1 MAIDKDKR
9 NIPSSVQLREKL
21 QEKERELHFKDD
33 IFGMTLLTNPGYI
46 SSSRNIM
53 FTSHLRQFVNVLHP
67 DFPKVFTN
75 YENLVGKYSTGY
87 YQAKSQLKI
96 IDKISRFQ
104 NGVNDDHS
112 YLLFVYDEEN
122 DMYDVIMKRNVED
135 LTEKFGFVY
144 NNKNMDS
151 KSVGDVVKKDEV
163 LYKTTSYDDNMNYCY
178 GKNAKFVYMLE
189 NNTIEDAIMVS
200 ESFSKSMISKEIET
214 VKVSL
219 NDNDILCNLY
229 GDSENYKCFPNINE
243 YVKDKIVCAKRRIHN
258 NQLLY
263 DVKKSNLRKINFSSD
278 VLSFCDGQIVDITIY
293 SNKTIEELDDNTFNA
308 QILDI
313 LKMQRSFYEQVKD
326 RCERIINSGSKYSKD
341 INYYYKKARDI
352 LDPNYKWREEDNSV
366 FSNMIIEFVIQRD
379 IPLGVGQKIT
389 GRYGN
394 KGVISKIL
402 PDDEMPF
409 LETGERVDII
419 FNTLGVINRLNSQQ
433 LFEQS
438 ITFICN
444 RVKERLATLDTIKE
458 KTELLLRTVWY
469 FNKEQEEKLRKFID
483 KLSLMEQ
490 GIFFKS
496 IEDEGIFIHI
506 PPLWEKEPLFDRIRD
521 LYKEFDWIKPYD
533 VYVNR
538 FGRKIKV
545 LKKLVVGDM
554 YVIKLKQTSKKGFSV
569 RSTGSLSK
577 KGIPEKSNKAKTH
590 QELYSK
596 TPIRIGDQE
605 NINSAIGVPTNIIAQ
620 LHLFYRSSVIGRR
633 DLGEQLATN
642 IKPIKDFKYSDE
654 FTNRNVEILQAYFK
668 AMGIRLVFS
677 DERMNVDLYTDEIRD
692 YMIDGTMYVC
702 TKEKYEEYLR
712 EHNIREEYKNEKL
725 FIGTPEEFE
734 DQVKKDI
741 EWSKRIEGK
750 MVIDLDL

>member
-1 MAIDKDKR
+1 VAVEKDKR

-21 QEKERELHFKDD
+21 QEKEKALHFKDD

-53 FTSHLRQFVNVLHP
+53 FTSHLRQFVNLTNP

-75 YENLVGKYSTGY
+75 YENIVGKYSTGY
-87 YQAKSQLKI
+87 YQAKEELQV

-104 NGVNDDHS
+104 NGVNDAHS
-112 YLLFVYDEEN
+112 YLLFTYDKKN
-122 DMYDVIMKRNVED
+122 DRYDVIFKKNVED

-151 KSVGDVVKKDEV
+151 KHVGDVVDKGEV

-189 NNTIEDAIMVS
+189 NNTIEDAIMVR
-200 ESFSKSMISKEIET
+200 EGFSKDMISKEIET

-229 GDSENYKCFPNINE
+229 GDTDGYKCFPNIGE

-258 NQLLY
+258 TQLLF

-293 SNKTIEELDDNTFNA
+293 SNKTLEEIEDNTFNA
-308 QILDI
+308 QIKGY
-313 LKMQRSFYEQVKD
+313 LKMQHAFYEQVLN
-326 RCERIINSGSKYSKD
+326 RCEQIINSGSNYSND

-352 LDPNYKWREEDNSV
+352 LNPDYKWREEDNSV

-379 IPLGVGQKIT
+379 IPLSVGQKIT

-394 KGVISKIL
+394 KGVISKIV

-438 ITFICN
+438 ITFIGN
-444 RVKERLATLDTIKE
+444 RVKERLVTLATMEEKE
-458 KTELLLRTVWY
+458 HLLLRMVWY
-469 FNKEQEEKLRKFID
+469 FNKEQEKKLKKYLNGLSGLEKG
-483 KLSLMEQ
+483 M
-490 GIFFKS
+490 FFKS
-496 IEDEGIFIHI
+496 IEDQGIFIHI

-533 VYVNR
+533 VFVNK
-538 FGRKIKV
+538 FGRKIKI
-545 LKKLVVGDM
+545 LKPLVVGDM

-605 NINSAIGVPTNIIAQ
+605 NVNSAIGVPTEIIAQ

-633 DLGEQLATN
+633 DIGEKLATS
-642 IKPIKDFKYSDE
+642 IKEIKDFEYSPE
-654 FTNRNVEILQAYFK
+654 FTNRNVEILQAYLK
-668 AMGIRLVFS
+668 AMGVRIVFS
-677 DERMNVDLYTDEIRD
+677 DQNMNINIYTDEMRDHDIGDKMYICTQEEYEELMREQNIRD
-692 YMIDGTMYVC
+692 
-702 TKEKYEEYLR
+702 
-712 EHNIREEYKNEKL
+712 EYKENTV
-725 FIGTPEEFE
+725 FVGTPDEFE
-734 DQVKKDI
+734 EQIKKDV
-741 EWSKRIEGK
+741 EWSKRVDGK
-750 MVIDLDL
+750 LVIDVNI